1 MEVIRR
7 ELGIRELRPEE
18 FIHDAAVHA
27 LSATATKEDLPTLR
41 KAFSSPLQATRVA
54 AILAAGVVLGDR
66 APAELEPLMRDGS
79 EATRYAAARALANR
93 GVRASLPVLGEL
105 LSSDHGSTRLRAVQT
120 LRLVRG
126 KPFGYSAHLGA
137 AARRNAERAW
147 LDWISSA
154 GPKASW
160 PTPIRARPLFR
171 GRTLIS
177 LYSDDKIIE
186 IDASGRQV
194 WEQKILRPWACVGL
208 PNGHR
213 LVCMYKEKAVVEY
226 DASGNEVWRT
236 KVLPGTPTSVQR
248 LPNGNTLI
256 ACSGSGGMAIEVAP
270 DRAIVWER
278 KIAGNPTSVERLPN
292 GNLLVS
298 SYQLGRV
305 VEMSRAGKILW
316 EVKLHR
322 PIPPAGSRT
331 AMSWSRCLP
340 ARGRSSRSTGRGARC
355 GAQAG
360 KTSSTPRSVF
370 PTATRWSP
378 SATSSASWTG
388 TVQREIPSWRPF

>member
-1 MEVIRR
+1 MTARL
-7 ELGIRELRPEE
+7 LGILLLAALARAESGNAALLAQHGIKADAVQIGKFLRSLYPDEETRKRVQQLVAGLGHPDEAVRRLSTQFLTDLRAAPIAALEVARNHNDPEVRRRARRLLETAQRYVQPDLVYAAFATIAAKRLKGLVEPVLFTAGLRPEE

-41 KAFSSPLQATRVA
+41 RAFSSPLQAKRVA

-66 APAELEPLMRDGS
+66 AVAELGPLMRDGS

-126 KPFGYSAHLGA
+126 EPFGYSAHLGA

-177 LYSDDKIIE
+177 LYSDGKIIE

-194 WEQKILRPWACVGL
+194 WEQKIRQPWACVGL

-213 LVCMYKEKAVVEY
+213 LVSMLVEKSVVEY
-226 DASGNEVWRT
+226 DAGGNEVWRT
-236 KVLPGTPTSVQR
+236 KKLPGGSDSGRTKQR
-248 LPNGNTLI
+248 
-256 ACSGSGGMAIEVAP
+256 
-270 DRAIVWER
+270 R
-278 KIAGNPTSVERLPN
+278 
-292 GNLLVS
+292 
-298 SYQLGRV
+298 
-305 VEMSRAGKILW
+305 
-316 EVKLHR
+316 
-322 PIPPAGSRT
+322 
-331 AMSWSRCLP
+331 
-340 ARGRSSRSTGRGARC
+340 
-355 GAQAG
+355 
-360 KTSSTPRSVF
+360 
-370 PTATRWSP
+370 
-378 SATSSASWTG
+378 
-388 TVQREIPSWRPF
+388 